1 MVNLLLSDYWK
12 YYQSDYWKYYI
23 EFILLSYFDDN
34 DNSRHPAIKKRK
46 KLEKSSYQYLES

>member
-1 MVNLLLSDYWK
+1 MVNLLL
-12 YYQSDYWKYYI
+12 SDYWKYYI